1 MEINEIRPYFVKAM
15 DIFTQLRGHPEAV
28 NRDAAHEDNNDA

>member
-15 DIFTQLRGHPEAV
+15 DVFIQLRGQPETV
-28 NRDAAHEDNNDA
+28 NKDVAHEVNDDA

>member
-15 DIFTQLRGHPEAV
+15 DVFTQLRGQAETV
-28 NRDAAHEDNNDA
+28 NKDAAHDNDA

>member
-15 DIFTQLRGHPEAV
+15 DVFTQLRGQAEAV
-28 NRDAAHEDNNDA
+28 NKDAPHEDDSDA

>member
-15 DIFTQLRGHPEAV
+15 DVFTQLRGQPDSV
-28 NRDAAHEDNNDA
+28 NRDVGHEDDNDA

>member
-15 DIFTQLRGHPEAV
+15 DIFTQLTGHPGV
-28 NRDAAHEDNNDA
+28 NAAHKDDNDV